1 MKKILVAATAAVALA
16 TPAMAFD
23 VQWSGDFNNR
33 FMYSNQADVA
43 KNFFG
48 EGYANNYISGI
59 LNSDQAGSTTTVSGV
74 SIPNAGAGTIFGAI
88 DIPTGTLISSRLP
101 NFAKKKYDSDFFG
114 EVKYRMQLKATDDD
128 KKVNGVIGFEFGGA
142 KYGDN
147 SKLDFAGDKNIFEL
161 RHAYVDF
168 EVPFDPATRLSVG
181 LQPVGYNKFLW
192 SDNAAGVKWTSK
204 RGALGYSLGWF
215 RDDVDNNGNGG
226 STKLNNDDAYA
237 IDVTY
242 AIEGGP
248 KLNAFVLYLEEGN
261 ENLKFDT
268 DPGTAGVQ
276 AIEFMDQQLWYGLA
290 AEGQAANFFY
300 GGTFI
305 YEDGEL
311 KFDDENLDRKA
322 WLLNLEG
329 TVKLDKA
336 RVKLGYLYSTGDDD
350 PLDDKAENFSNI
362 DAYMGGFGSVV
373 VFDSYADDN
382 TLATAPYILDKGLN
396 MVYLGADV
404 DLNDKASVGASYL
417 WINTAEDFD
426 LGGLVTSADKEIGNE
441 VSVRASYKVTKNLTA
456 GIEAGYLFVGDGLD
470 NYNKAAFGES
480 ADDIFRSDASIR
492 LKF

>member
-1 MKKILVAATAAVALA
+1 MKKILVTAAVALA

-33 FMYSNQADVA
+33 FMYSTQADVA

-48 EGYANNYISGI
+48 EGYANNYYNGL
-59 LNSDQAGSTTTVSGV
+59 LNSDDSTGFLL
-74 SIPNAGAGTIFGAI
+74 GADPAKF
-88 DIPTGTLISSRLP
+88 P
-101 NFAKKKYDSDFFG
+101 NFAKKKNDSDFFG

-142 KYGDN
+142 KFGDN

-237 IDVTY
+237 VDVTY
-242 AIEGGP
+242 TVEGGP
-248 KLNAFVLYLEEGN
+248 KVNAFALYLEEGH
-261 ENLKFDT
+261 ESDKIAPAT
-268 DPGTAGVQ
+268 Q
-276 AIEFMDQQLWYGLA
+276 FMDQQIWYGLA
-290 AEGQAANFFY
+290 AEGQVANFFY

-305 YEDGEL
+305 WEDGKMNANGNSPGQVFLGGE
-311 KFDDENLDRKA
+311 DELDREA

-350 PLDDKAENFSNI
+350 PLDDKLENFSNI

-373 VFDSYADDN
+373 VFDSFADDN

-396 MVYLGADV
+396 MAYLGADF

-470 NYNKAAFGES
+470 NYNKEAFGES